1 MPRRIFFGVGGEKI
15 IVAENKIFLLQSAGI
30 FFAALIFLWSWRR
43 KIIVAENK
51 IIPVTIGGIFS
62 FGAAGN
68 FWRGGEILSK
78 CFISLKG
85 AC

>member
-51 IIPVTIGGIFS
+51 IFPVTIGGDFFCRADFS
-62 FGAAGN
+62 LELAAKN
-68 FWRGGEILSK
+68 YRG
-78 CFISLKG
+78 
-85 AC
+85 